1 MTREEKIK
9 KIDLIIDFYR
19 SRNMN
24 ELVQKFQFI
33 KENNFESINEDDLN
47 DLLWLLKELETCRSE
62 LQAS

>member
-1 MTREEKIK
+1 MTKEEKIK

-24 ELVQKFQFI
+24 ELVQKFHFI
-33 KENNFESINEDDLN
+33 KENNIENIDEDDLN

>member
-1 MTREEKIK
+1 MTKEEKIK

-33 KENNFESINEDDLN
+33 KENNVENINEDDLN

-62 LQAS
+62 LKAS

>member
-33 KENNFESINEDDLN
+33 KENNVENINEDDLN
-47 DLLWLLKELETCRSE
+47 DLLWLFKELESYRSE

>member
-1 MTREEKIK
+1 MTKEEKIK

-19 SRNMN
+19 SRNMI

-33 KENNFESINEDDLN
+33 KENNVENINEDDLN

>member
-19 SRNMN
+19 SHNMN
-24 ELVQKFQFI
+24 EFVKKFQFI
-33 KENNFESINEDDLN
+33 KKNNFESINEDDLN
-47 DLLWLLKELETCRSE
+47 DLLWLLKELESCRYE

>member
-33 KENNFESINEDDLN
+33 KENNIESINEDDLN
-47 DLLWLLKELETCRSE
+47 DLLWLLKELESCRSE
-62 LQAS
+62 LKAS